1 MIIFS
6 NAKLLKYLNTPGL
19 LKNLEGIMSTE
30 EEIKKL
36 AYSIWEKEGRPQ
48 GRDVE
53 HYFKA
58 QKIIESP
65 ELPPVIELPPPVPFV
80 ELPPPKPVQSLSP
93 PVKKKMRN
101 QKKKK

>member
-1 MIIFS
+1 M
-6 NAKLLKYLNTPGL
+6 A
-19 LKNLEGIMSTE
+19 TE

-36 AYSIWEKEGRPQ
+36 AYSIWEKEGRPR

-58 QKIIESP
+58 QNIIESP
-65 ELPPVIELPPPVPFV
+65 ALPPVIELPPPVPFV
-80 ELPPPKPVQSLSP
+80 ELPPPKPVQALSP
-93 PVKKKMRN
+93 PIKKKIRN